1 MTYSYDD
8 SSIFHMFFN
17 VCIHSSSFLLCADWW
32 KSDSS
37 ADKEPLENWRQNSNS
52 KDVVAGWLYFYKE
65 EKSKIYRRER
75 RVCITAWW
83 TRPSDWSFQPVMSP
97 FSPGIVCWQLVIL
110 SPANYKTDFKLH
122 CSSELEDSY
131 INFSHLIALD
141 KIIFSFVSYPEE
153 NYIPP

>member
-1 MTYSYDD
+1 MQILLGPVVQRLISANLRANLNFNLSLWARSPGHSGGAMGKGRRACNYVSGIKKICSEKVCASCWLVEMTYSYDD

-75 RVCITAWW
+75 RVCITAW
-83 TRPSDWSFQPVMSP
+83 
-97 FSPGIVCWQLVIL
+97 
-110 SPANYKTDFKLH
+110 
-122 CSSELEDSY
+122 
-131 INFSHLIALD
+131 
-141 KIIFSFVSYPEE
+141 
-153 NYIPP
+153 